1 MKIKVIMSIVT
12 VIVFSFVISSGAQ
25 ETMRMRT
32 APIQKLQAATST
44 SQLLQKVQV
53 ATIVDQK
60 IQQLI
65 AKEELVRKSEVQ
77 KIEQAIRVKMRTA
90 SVQKKCASPTV
101 TSVFPKEV
109 KPGDPILIEGCGF
122 QSSAGSK
129 AVMFAPNYKGEPFY
143 KFAVSQG
150 KSISYPVNPELLI
163 ESWTDTAIKAKIPPL
178 GSFSDF
184 IPFTIRV
191 LKGYL
196 GQDKW
201 EKASPPSP
209 TIVLKPEMEI
219 AVVDRVS
226 NYIRPE
232 MRGIVLLDFARWP
245 FFMKQGVIPIMPKI
259 IHISGPG
266 IPNKGKD
273 DILLQNLKL
282 AKNWTFYNLALT
294 SFNIYEISSQTT
306 PGLGIIWGGQES
318 TYQYVKL
325 DPNLGK
331 VIPNAGNIEGMT
343 SLPNVSVS
351 WSYITGG
358 IAYEIL
364 ILAKGP
370 KGTFP

>member
-12 VIVFSFVISSGAQ
+12 VMVFSFVTTSGAA
-25 ETMRMRT
+25 ETMQMRT
-32 APIQKLQAATST
+32 APVQKLKAAPST
-44 SQLLQKVQV
+44 SQLSQKVK
-53 ATIVDQK
+53 AGTIVDQR

-65 AKEELVRKSEVQ
+65 AKEELARKSEVQ
-77 KIEQAIRVKMRTA
+77 KIDQAIRAKMKTG
-90 SVQKKCASPTV
+90 SVQKKCASPSV

-109 KPGDPILIEGCGF
+109 KPGDPLLIEGCGF
-122 QSSAGSK
+122 QTSAGSK
-129 AVMFAPNYKGEPFY
+129 AVMFAPNYKGVPFY
-143 KFAVSQG
+143 KFAVGTS
-150 KSISYPVNPELLI
+150 SPVNPELLI

-178 GSFSDF
+178 DSFSDF

-191 LKGYL
+191 LKGHL

-209 TIVLKPEMEI
+209 RIVLKPEMEI

-226 NYIRPE
+226 NYIRPDI
-232 MRGIVLLDFARWP
+232 RGIVLLEFSRWP
-245 FFMKQGVIPIMPKI
+245 YFMRPGVIPTMPKI
-259 IHISGPG
+259 IHVSGPG

-273 DILLQNLKL
+273 NILLQNLKL
-282 AKNWTFYNLALT
+282 AKNWTFYNLAFN
-294 SFNIYEISSQTT
+294 SYNIYEELSETT

-318 TYQYVKL
+318 TNQYVKL

-331 VIPNAGNIEGMT
+331 VVPNAGNIEGMT
-343 SLPNVSVS
+343 SLPNVSIS